1 MPTTSGNQDATSSCA
16 VFPEGP
22 VAVED
27 DASLSCETARMIYLE
42 VVTPPLWCTSS
53 RRHSWIC
60 GGAVVVQSWL
70 GSAHPNDGMTTSW
83 QAATPGLERE
93 FELRCEIHAWGPS
106 RMVRGESLEV
116 GVLEEKVGNKSA
128 TTEAG
133 RPIRS
138 LDREVCTSRQHRT
151 CVIGAADMAMPETKL
166 RLGRHTNS
174 WRNVSYLNQSIQS
187 SQTICP
193 DLSTGI
199 PIWIHIHSIRFNSTF
214 LLEISA
220 LHESRLSTEYAGST
234 RRSTCVSPNVNLDDV
249 DLELDMPPVGHA

>member
-1 MPTTSGNQDATSSCA
+1 VGRKSGFEILDPS
-16 VFPEGP
+16 
-22 VAVED
+22 
-27 DASLSCETARMIYLE
+27 
-42 VVTPPLWCTSS
+42 VTQE
-53 RRHSWIC
+53 HSENFSDIRL
-60 GGAVVVQSWL
+60 VR
-70 GSAHPNDGMTTSW
+70 ND
-83 QAATPGLERE
+83 Q
-93 FELRCEIHAWGPS
+93 
-106 RMVRGESLEV
+106 GESLEV

-133 RPIRS
+133 RPIRCQRQPKMTSPFTALSPLSPTCNATKRHRLSPVFLHFPRSRS

-199 PIWIHIHSIRFNSTF
+199 PIWIHIHSIRFKGV
-214 LLEISA
+214 
-220 LHESRLSTEYAGST
+220 AGSEAET
-234 RRSTCVSPNVNLDDV
+234 ATWGGGLGIC
-249 DLELDMPPVGHA
+249 